1 MRSQSK
7 LTIGTTEKL
16 LGWDLKVV
24 LKLNYAK
31 KSSQIMLFNF
41 KTYPSTIEDKYILS
55 VLFTFL
61 GNLVKGQLISKW
73 FFEVVDFLQKTNE
86 NNSHSSKNEFIRS
99 FFGGNR

>member
-41 KTYPSTIEDKYILS
+41 KTYPSTIEVHTKRFVYFFGKMANNQS
-55 VLFTFL
+55 SK
-61 GNLVKGQLISKW
+61 NLVKCLS
-73 FFEVVDFLQKTNE
+73 LKTK
-86 NNSHSSKNEFIRS
+86 HFIGL
-99 FFGGNR
+99 FVI

>member
-1 MRSQSK
+1 MGSQSK

-61 GNLVKGQLISKW
+61 GKWQIIKAVKISLN
-73 FFEVVDFLQKTNE
+73 VYL
-86 NNSHSSKNEFIRS
+86 
-99 FFGGNR
+99 